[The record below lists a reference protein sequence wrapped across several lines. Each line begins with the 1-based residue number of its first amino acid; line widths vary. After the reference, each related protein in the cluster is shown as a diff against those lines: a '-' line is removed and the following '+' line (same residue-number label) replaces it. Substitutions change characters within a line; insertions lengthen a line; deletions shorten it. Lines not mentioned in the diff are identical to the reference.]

1 MKTTT
6 RTHSPFRRSRLP
18 IAAALALLLSTAP
31 ALAHDVVCERPLL
44 HLKADGSVASGSRQQ
59 LIDSPNSGHSV
70 RVRWRL
76 GPSDILTHWAEPT
89 FISIFEGNVF
99 AQLPP
104 IHVQRGIGKTR
115 TIELYGDK
123 AEIWYGL
130 IATDGQLSG
139 RHGEDAE
146 LESSAVD
153 QTWCE
158 AP

>member
-6 RTHSPFRRSRLP
+6 RVRTPLP
-18 IAAALALLLSTAP
+18 HPLPRIAAALAILFAP
-31 ALAHDVVCERPLL
+31 AFALAHDAACERPLL
-44 HLKADGSVASGSRQQ
+44 HLKADGTVATGSKQH
-59 LIDSPNSGHSV
+59 LIDSLNSGHSV
-70 RVRWRL
+70 RVRWRV

-104 IHVQRGIGKTR
+104 IHLQRGIAKTR

-123 AEIWYGL
+123 AELWHGL

-139 RHGEDAE
+139 RHGTDAKIE
-146 LESSAVD
+146 TAAVD

-158 AP
+158 VP